1 MTTQIVFNIDPK
13 IKAKAMKRAKAEG
26 VPFAAFLKKATEAFA
41 EGEYRM
47 GIVRAEVPNAKT
59 AKILQKAIRDVKQG
73 KNLSPAFSAGAEMD
87 AYLRI

>member
-1 MTTQIVFNIDPK
+1 MVTQIVFNIDPK

-47 GIVRAEVPNAKT
+47 GIVRSEVPNAKT
-59 AKILQKAIRDVKQG
+59 ARALRAASADFKKGINTSPVFTSG
-73 KNLSPAFSAGAEMD
+73 KEMD
-87 AYLRI
+87 KYLEI